1 MSKVHL
7 SAGLAGA
14 SLAVALLLLPFV
26 GPTGAQAAPNVGKID
41 ITAAGPQSS
50 RADLAVAPANGPV
63 SRPLRL
69 AARAKR
75 QSASDEA
82 TAAYLAKNYAKAAK
96 LLPPLAEQGKPD
108 AQLML
113 SDLYAAGNGVQADN
127 IAAYKWTYLAS
138 TNADAI
144 PDTHETALKSLDEL
158 SRRMS
163 EDDVKVAIQQATDWQ
178 PTAGRPAGAAPT
190 ATENAPAAPAA
201 ASAPEGERKPES
213 GRRSARK
220 HHAERSRRADRSRGR
235 TESIIRRYIGSG
247 AIDY

>member
-1 MSKVHL
+1 MSKIHL
-7 SAGLAGA
+7 SAGPAGA
-14 SLAVALLLLPFV
+14 ALAVALMLLPF
-26 GPTGAQAAPNVGKID
+26 GPTGAQAAPSVGKID
-41 ITAAGPQSS
+41 INAAGPQSS
-50 RADLAVAPANGPV
+50 RSDIAAVPANGPV

-69 AARAKR
+69 AARGKR
-75 QSASDEA
+75 QSASDQA
-82 TAAYLAKNYAKAAK
+82 TAAYLARDYARAAK

-113 SDLYAAGNGVQADN
+113 GDLYAAGNGVQADN

-144 PDTHETALKSLDEL
+144 ADTHETALKSLDEL

-178 PTAGRPAGAAPT
+178 PAAGRPTGASPS

-201 ASAPEGERKPES
+201 ASAPEGERKPEAS
-213 GRRSARK
+213 RRSARK
-220 HHAERSRRADRSRGR
+220 HHADRSRRAERSRGR

-247 AIDY
+247 ALDY